1 MDALLTRTTLGMDPM
16 DGKERKQET
25 TEEEANLGRRPTASA
40 NPHGLVCWAAI
51 TQQTGWLKLQKLLL
65 HNSAGLKSDQCQ
77 QIWFL
82 LRPLSLACRS
92 LTSSSVISVFLLC
105 VSVLELL
112 RWRRSLMP
120 TTLANQRPG

>member
-51 TQQTGWLKLQKLLL
+51 INCHKWVALTVDFFLKLFILY
-65 HNSAGLKSDQCQ
+65 
-77 QIWFL
+77 W
-82 LRPLSLACRS
+82 
-92 LTSSSVISVFLLC
+92 C
-105 VSVLELL
+105 V
-112 RWRRSLMP
+112 
-120 TTLANQRPG
+120 AN